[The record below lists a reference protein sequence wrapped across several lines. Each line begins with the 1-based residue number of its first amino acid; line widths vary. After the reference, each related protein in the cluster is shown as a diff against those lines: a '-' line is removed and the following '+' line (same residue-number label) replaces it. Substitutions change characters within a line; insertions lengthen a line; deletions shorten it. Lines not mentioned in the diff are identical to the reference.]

1 MAFDVQRILANL
13 TSGREFLKTVSGGRI
28 DTSSMPAPVGF
39 LLDTVANPAT
49 LASAALFPGGP
60 LLRLALAAGTATGGA
75 ALSGATG
82 KVAAKTIT
90 NPTMRQLAT
99 VSIPALAELALT
111 RGASAGRAASKLA
124 TGPGTVTRE
133 FNKNMD
139 QFLAFGGREPTAIRG
154 RIDRI
159 KDAAGGLNTDAARGM
174 EQAARRAGV
183 PLTAVLQD
191 QPGTQTKLANAIQDR
206 LKSAVA
212 NKPPNRGK
220 LGVRERPETMP
231 LKGTSPA
238 YESRMIERMKAKG
251 LTEKPIEESGWG
263 WVAPSGR
270 NVDTS
275 EAWVSHSKAAG
286 WAEGR
291 EPGPVDDFAN
301 PFIKAMLRKGWV
313 RRASP
318 GSYMVWD
325 DTPETRRR
333 LNAILDKDLPQ
344 MFSRDLSYTDRRHIE
359 VDIMKGGSKHGFD
372 APQSLQFSTDDPN
385 WRIPVKE
392 SKPRLAAPGSAPT
405 AKQPSILPKA
415 AIAARRKV
423 GGPQWFYRYGE

>member
-28 DTSSMPAPVGF
+28 DTSAMPAPVGF

-111 RGASAGRAASKLA
+111 RGASAGKTASKLGR
-124 TGPGTVTRE
+124 TIGGPGW
-133 FNKNMD
+133 N
-139 QFLAFGGREPTAIRG
+139 EPTGIVERVG
-154 RIDRI
+154 RI
-159 KDAAGGLNTDAARGM
+159 KDAAGGLNTDGARGL

-183 PLTAVLQD
+183 PLTDVLQGWEGMQAKLAD
-191 QPGTQTKLANAIQDR
+191 VIPNQPGTQTKLANAIQDR

-212 NKPPNRGK
+212 NKPPNWGR
-220 LGVRERPETMP
+220 LGVRERPQAMP
-231 LKGTSPA
+231 LKDTSPA

-291 EPGPVDDFAN
+291 DPGEVDNFAN

-359 VDIMKGGSKHGFD
+359 VDIMKEGSKRGFD
-372 APQSLQFSTDDPN
+372 APQSLQFSTDDPD